1 MAGTRRA
8 LRSTKKTHHLFGIK
22 PANLPKNQLPTC
34 RDIVARIL
42 YLRSDERNERGVAE
56 SCVAMSPLLAQVG
69 DECLDIWRRASLPTL
84 ARFRVVKKVHTLWKT
99 KDMVRKHG
107 ARKGKLVTAKPA
119 EMSRLFDIRSGS
131 QKPVSKEDLKF
142 LEDQRTKRRLYIGP
156 VDWTATIARRRS
168 EARRAAEAR
177 LLQRGR
183 DTAGPSRGPDHQ
195 NAAVAVADHTA
206 GRCKRAAAVA
216 ATAVIAAGDRR
227 TGEEASSADCSS
239 EDSDDS
245 YQPPRKAT
253 QQGSQPLRATAE
265 ALDASH
271 VGARK
276 GSKILTALKEDL
288 GLLGFQN
295 SGLVTK
301 RKVQNSLDKCREDKL
316 QGLAADTAACTALF
330 CDGRQDKELSPGGSR
345 TVGNVTINMHPGD
358 IHIGHFSCEPGERH
372 SGEVYANKLL
382 AFLAER
388 GVSCERLT
396 AFGGDGANQ
405 VTGWKMGQMA
415 CFERLLG
422 RPLQRLVCLCH
433 HAELPFRALFQHLDG
448 KTTGPS
454 TFSGPIGRQIA
465 GDVQKLAIKSFPRLA
480 CPDFP
485 SLPPAVVHS
494 LSSDLRLLYETARAV
509 VTEDDVPPR
518 VAAAAHGK
526 LYAARWHTAQ
536 SRLLRHYMA
545 QERPGDALAAL
556 AVYVCCVYVPTVM
569 AIKHKSD
576 AVHAAPHLHAELR
589 RQERYCRPED
599 LPVLRASVRRN
610 AFMAHEENVLLAMLG
625 DADPTVR
632 TEAVGVIK
640 RIRATRESPVPGLVR
655 PFRVPGS
662 VGATTALNDSAATY
676 WSLVDLDRATLE
688 PPLTQGMTGDQLE
701 KFLETPLLTGLP
713 CHTQST
719 ERAVKVTTEAAG
731 QVRGARRQDGHALN
745 KLAWRRRNPG
755 QVVKKKYRP
764 VKTTA
769 EKEG

>member
-1 MAGTRRA
+1 MARLQAAELTSGLFLKEWKLLKRKLEANGTRLA
-8 LRSTKKTHHLFGIK
+8 AAI
-22 PANLPKNQLPTC
+22 A
-34 RDIVARIL
+34 A
-42 YLRSDERNERGVAE
+42 
-56 SCVAMSPLLAQVG
+56 AM
-69 DECLDIWRRASLPTL
+69 DRRQ
-84 ARFRVVKKVHTLWKT
+84 
-99 KDMVRKHG
+99 G
-107 ARKGKLVTAKPA
+107 
-119 EMSRLFDIRSGS
+119 RLFECDLFLGAVYVDLRYRLLLDEADLNYAERVFNRIVERESQIRCPETSHGEGSGEPGS
-131 QKPVSKEDLKF
+131 Q
-142 LEDQRTKRRLYIGP
+142 Q
-156 VDWTATIARRRS
+156 TA
-168 EARRAAEAR
+168 RAAND
-177 LLQRGR
+177 G
-183 DTAGPSRGPDHQ
+183 
-195 NAAVAVADHTA
+195 
-206 GRCKRAAAVA
+206 
-216 ATAVIAAGDRR
+216 
-227 TGEEASSADCSS
+227 TGNNASSTSS
-239 EDSDDS
+239 EDELE
-245 YQPPRKAT
+245 Q
-253 QQGSQPLRATAE
+253 
-265 ALDASH
+265 ALD
-271 VGARK
+271 RLQQRRR
-276 GSKILTALKEDL
+276 LTDAELTSTLREDL
-288 GLLGFQN
+288 E
-295 SGLVTK
+295 
-301 RKVQNSLDKCREDKL
+301 KVRHLPRVKSKDAFEAICSS
-316 QGLAADTAACTALF
+316 F
-330 CDGRQDKELSPGGSR
+330 PSQDKELSPGGSR